1 MAEELQSLLDRIQ
14 SEGVAKAEAR
24 AAEIVAEAEK
34 KAAGIVAEAEKRAA
48 EIRAAAEADAATLQS
63 RAEQS
68 LQQAA
73 RDVRLQ
79 VGAAIQDTLERVLLK
94 DVRAALADPAFLQRY
109 VEMAA
114 KSVGGAAELRV
125 PEDQAEA
132 LSEYARSRLADEVGK
147 GLKIAPDSDVT
158 AGVRVLLDGGRVE
171 HDFTDEAVMEALSRV
186 VRPSLAKLAFGK

>member
-34 KAAGIVAEAEKRAA
+34 KAADLVAGAEKKAA
-48 EIRAAAEADAATLQS
+48 GLRAAAEADAATLQS

-79 VGAAIQDTLERVLLK
+79 VGAAIQETLERVLLK
-94 DVRAALADPAFLQRY
+94 DVRAALA
-109 VEMAA
+109 
-114 KSVGGAAELRV
+114 
-125 PEDQAEA
+125 
-132 LSEYARSRLADEVGK
+132 
-147 GLKIAPDSDVT
+147 
-158 AGVRVLLDGGRVE
+158 
-171 HDFTDEAVMEALSRV
+171 
-186 VRPSLAKLAFGK
+186 KLAFGK